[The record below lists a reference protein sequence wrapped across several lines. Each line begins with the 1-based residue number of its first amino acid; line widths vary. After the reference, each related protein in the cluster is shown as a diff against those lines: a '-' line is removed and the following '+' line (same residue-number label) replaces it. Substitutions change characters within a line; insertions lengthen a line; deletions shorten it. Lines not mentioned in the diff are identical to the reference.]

1 MYVYYKSV
9 VGQIKKLQQQ
19 KNQSN
24 NFRSGRNMTQKMKKS
39 LAINIYMK
47 QSNE

>member
-24 NFRSGRNMTQKMKKS
+24 NFRSGRNMTQKMQKKS
-39 LAINIYMK
+39 CNK
-47 QSNE
+47 